1 MKPTVTAVDA
11 PGGTETGV
19 ATPPERLKPVP
30 ATDAWLTLRLAVP
43 VLLTVKV
50 CVLVTPTVTLPKLML
65 EGTTEISG
73 CTPLPESAITVGEL
87 VALLTTLRLPDA
99 IPDVV
104 GAKRTVSGRLW
115 PAARVSA
122 PVNPLTLNPLL
133 VVACE
138 MLMLEMLTAPVPV
151 FVTANV

>member
-1 MKPTVTAVDA
+1 MKPIVTEVEP

-19 ATPPERLKPVP
+19 AIPPERLKPVP
-30 ATDAWLTLRLAVP
+30 ASDAWPMLRLAVP
-43 VLLTVKV
+43 GLLIVRV
-50 CVLVTPTVTLPKLML
+50 CVLVTSTVTLPKLTL
-65 EGTTEISG
+65 AGTTEIIG
-73 CTPLPESAITVGEL
+73 CRPLPESAITVGEL

-99 IPDVV
+99 IPGAV
-104 GAKRTVSGRLW
+104 GAKLTVSGRLW
-115 PAARVSA
+115 LAARVSA
-122 PVNPLTLNPLL
+122 PVNPLTLNPPL